1 MQNARASVRDA
12 AAKHAVMTSV
22 YLGIGSNLQQ
32 PIQQVQQA
40 LQALTALP
48 RTHLLAQSRL
58 YRSDPMGPSDQP
70 DYVNAVV
77 ALETDLPALKLL
89 QLLQGIEHAQGRIR
103 DGSHWGPRTL
113 DLDIL
118 LYGDEFINHP
128 QLQVPHPGLH
138 VRNFVLYPLHE
149 IAPDLVIQGLGAL
162 SALLAQ
168 CPADGLEPLDD
179 V

>member
-1 MQNARASVRDA
+1 
-12 AAKHAVMTSV
+12 MTSV
-22 YLGIGSNLQQ
+22 YLGIGSNLDK
-32 PIQQVQQA
+32 PIEQVQRAMRA
-40 LQALTALP
+40 LSLMP
-48 RTHLLAQSRL
+48 KSHLVGQSRL
-58 YRSDPMGPSDQP
+58 YRSEPLGPPDQP
-70 DYVNAVV
+70 DYVNAVA
-77 ALETDLPALKLL
+77 ALETELPALELL
-89 QLLQGIEHAQGRIR
+89 LLLQGIEHHQGRIR
-103 DGSHWGPRTL
+103 DGSRWGPRTL

-149 IAPDLVIQGLGAL
+149 IVPDLVIPGLGAL